1 MNKYLASIPALF
13 LAAALPLY
21 AAGAPDPET
30 LLDEMSRASRTLNY
44 DGVFVYRQGARIDT
58 MRIIHKAGAGGI
70 RERLISLT
78 GHAREMVRAE
88 GQVQCYFPEDKAV
101 VVEKSRSGRLISS
114 YLPNPVQSISRF
126 YRFAMAGAG
135 RVAGRAAWIVEVTP
149 TDNYR
154 YGYQLWIDQGSRLL
168 LKSELKDRRGQPLEQ
183 VMFTRLDVL
192 EAIDEALLRPSVSA
206 EDYTWYNNSQ
216 ARPEQAETPAEAG
229 PGQWQA
235 AWMPAGFSM
244 SEHASKQMP
253 TSERPVQHL
262 VYTDGLAMVSIFVEE
277 MQTQPDAGMGA
288 SQMGGVNAYAVYTD
302 GHQITAVGE
311 VPGATVRQMADSV
324 QSAR

>member
-1 MNKYLASIPALF
+1 MKKYFVSLPALF

-21 AAGAPDPET
+21 AAATPDPET

-78 GHAREMVRAE
+78 GHAREMVRAD
-88 GQVQCYFPEDKAV
+88 GQVQCYFPDDKAV
-101 VVEKSRSGRLISS
+101 VVEKSRAGRLISS

-135 RVAGRAAWIVEVTP
+135 RVAGRGAWIVDVTP
-149 TDNYR
+149 QDNYR

-168 LKSELKDRRGQPLEQ
+168 LKSELKDQRGRTLEQ

-192 EAIDEALLRPSVSA
+192 EAVDEALLRPSVSA
-206 EDYTWYNNSQ
+206 EDYTWYNNSKAQ
-216 ARPEQAETPAEAG
+216 PEQAGTRAEAG
-229 PGQWQA
+229 PSQWRA

-244 SEHASKQMP
+244 SEHASKRMP
-253 TSERPVQHL
+253 TSERPVEHL

-277 MQTQPDAGMGA
+277 IQTQPDAGMGA

>member
-1 MNKYLASIPALF
+1 MNKYFLALPALF

-21 AAGAPDPET
+21 AAATPDPET

-44 DGVFVYRQGARIDT
+44 DGVFIYRQGARIDT

-70 RERLISLT
+70 RERLVTLT
-78 GHAREMVRAE
+78 GHAREMVRDDE
-88 GQVQCYFPEDKAV
+88 QVQCYFPDDKAV
-101 VVEKSRSGRLISS
+101 VVEKSRAGRLISS

-135 RVAGRAAWIVEVTP
+135 RVAGRGAWIVDVTP
-149 TDNYR
+149 QDNYR

-168 LKSELKDRRGQPLEQ
+168 LKSELKDQRGRTLEQ

-206 EDYTWYNNSQ
+206 EDYTWYNNSKAQ
-216 ARPEQAETPAEAG
+216 PERAGARAEAG
-229 PGQWQA
+229 PGQWRA

-244 SEHASKQMP
+244 SEHASKRMP
-253 TSERPVQHL
+253 TSERPVEHL

-277 MQTQPDAGMGA
+277 IQTQPDAGMGA

>member
-1 MNKYLASIPALF
+1 MSKYLAVLPALF

-21 AAGAPDPET
+21 AVATPDPET

-78 GHAREMVRAE
+78 GPAREMVRAD
-88 GQVQCYFPEDKAV
+88 GQVQCYFPDDKAV
-101 VVEKSRSGRLISS
+101 VVEKSRAGRLISS

-135 RVAGRAAWIVEVTP
+135 RVAGRAAWIVDVTP

-168 LKSELKDRRGQPLEQ
+168 LKSELKDRRGRPLEQ

-206 EDYTWYNNSQ
+206 EDYTWYNNSKAQ
-216 ARPEQAETPAEAG
+216 PEQAETPAAAG

-244 SEHASKQMP
+244 SEHASKRMP
-253 TSERPVQHL
+253 TSERPVEHL

-277 MQTQPDAGMGA
+277 IQTQPDAGMGA